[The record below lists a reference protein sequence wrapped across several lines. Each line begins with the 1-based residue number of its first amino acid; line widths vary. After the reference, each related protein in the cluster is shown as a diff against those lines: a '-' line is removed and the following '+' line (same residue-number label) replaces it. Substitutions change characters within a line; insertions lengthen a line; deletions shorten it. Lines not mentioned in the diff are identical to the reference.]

1 MTAGYVS
8 PGPPPPHPPPSTAAA
23 SARAPLVA
31 QPANKPLGDPHD
43 TLTHFAWK
51 FSGGFGVHE
60 VTPSFPL
67 SFAVCDEA
75 RSNVRQRLG
84 GPTGWQRS
92 AHYRCNAMSM
102 QPAAAPKSRSLRC

>member
-1 MTAGYVS
+1 LALIRERKLRRL
-8 PGPPPPHPPPSTAAA
+8 AAQA
-23 SARAPLVA
+23 ATGARAPLVA
-31 QPANKPLGDPHD
+31 QPANKTLGDLHD
-43 TLTHFAWK
+43 TLTYFT

-84 GPTGWQRS
+84 GPMGWQR
-92 AHYRCNAMSM
+92 
-102 QPAAAPKSRSLRC
+102 